1 MQEDYVKDG
10 EYIPAVP
17 DEFLGKSPIIVDR
30 STDASDV
37 VKTTQSI
44 RLHIL
49 AERLKRGVN
58 EDAKELNLD
67 LQLLRD
73 LDSAALTTRKI
84 DVEERSVSDAE
95 RASEQTNAL
104 LKMLGGSNPFAVD
117 VSTGEL
123 RKDLVGRSRE
133 VALPEAVIVPGH
145 TKQGTDNLNYADFVD
160 DPDAEPD
167 EEEEEEEPS
176 V

>member
-10 EYIPAVP
+10 EYLPAVQE
-17 DEFLGKSPIIVDR
+17 EFLGKSPIIVDR
-30 STDASDV
+30 STDAADV

-49 AERLKRGVN
+49 AERLKRGVS
-58 EDAKELNLD
+58 EDAKELNVD

-73 LDSAALTTRKI
+73 LDTAALTTRKI

-117 VSTGEL
+117 ITTGQL
-123 RKDLVGRSRE
+123 RNDLVGRPRE
-133 VALPEAVIVPGH
+133 AALPEPVIVPGH

-160 DPDAEPD
+160 DPDADPED
-167 EEEEEEEPS
+167 VDDDDS
-176 V
+176 SSS